1 MQTWARNLASR
12 RSVFPSTSS
21 SLVKRRVRPRLIR
34 SSTDGR
40 DKSLAQRTD
49 EHDGS
54 FLRDPFHE
62 QMTYDECGHAEAE
75 DPRARAE
82 RTGDQNRLEEC
93 CHPQEL

>member
-62 QMTYDECGHAEAE
+62 
-75 DPRARAE
+75 
-82 RTGDQNRLEEC
+82 
-93 CHPQEL
+93 